1 MNGSSARALPTVVLV
16 GRPNVGKSTLFNRIT
31 RTRRAIVNAMP
42 GTTRDV
48 LAHDALWQDVPFRVV
63 DTGGIF
69 GHTEDP
75 LHAIVVEHGRR
86 AIAQADL
93 IVFVVD
99 GREGRIPGDDEI
111 ASAVRSAGAPVLLA
125 VNKADD
131 KRAQNRL
138 YEFFAFGFDHVFE
151 IAAEHGTGVPELLD
165 AVLAHLDAA
174 GKVGR
179 STDED
184 VEDEIAVAIVGRP
197 NVGKSSLVNR
207 LLREERLIV
216 SDIPGTTRDAIDTLL
231 RWHKRTFRIVDT
243 AGIRRPGKVA
253 SSHAVEM
260 VSVLTAKRAM
270 ERADVAVLVI
280 DAAQGATDQDAAIA
294 GEAERLGCGMIIAAN
309 KWDLTKGEGDRFY
322 KQFDEEQR
330 FRMKFLDYA
339 PLLHISALTGERT
352 QKLLETIDRVA
363 EARRRRITTGELNRF
378 VEQLTRQHPP
388 SSPERRH
395 VRILYAAQTGIA
407 PPQFV
412 FFTNIATSFHF
423 SYERFLVNSLR
434 EAFGFEGS
442 PIRIA
447 VRKRGDGKSA
457 KSEG

>member
-1 MNGSSARALPTVVLV
+1 MPTVVLV
-16 GRPNVGKSTLFNRIT
+16 GRPNVGKSTLFNRIM
-31 RTRRAIVNAMP
+31 A

-48 LAHDALWQDVPFRVV
+48 MSHDAEWQDVPFRLV

-75 LHAIVVEHGRR
+75 LHDMVVEHGKR

-99 GREGRIPGDDEI
+99 GREGRVSGDDGIAAEI
-111 ASAVRSAGAPVLLA
+111 RRVAQAPVLLA

-131 KRAQNRL
+131 KRARDRM

-151 IAAEHGTGVPELLD
+151 IAAEHGTGVPELMD
-165 AVLAHLDAA
+165 AALEQLDAA
-174 GKVGR
+174 GKLGR
-179 STDED
+179 GGVPDNP
-184 VEDEIAVAIVGRP
+184 DEIAVAIVGRP

-216 SDIPGTTRDAIDTLL
+216 SDIPGTTRDAIDTILQ
-231 RWHKRTFRIVDT
+231 WHKRTFRIVDT
-243 AGIRRPGKVA
+243 AGIRRPGRVA
-253 SSHAVEM
+253 SSHTIEM

-280 DAAQGATDQDAAIA
+280 DASQGATDQDAAIA

-309 KWDLTKGEGDRFY
+309 KWDLTKGEGDRYY
-322 KQFDEEQR
+322 KDFDEEQR

-339 PLLHISALTGERT
+339 PLLHISALTGERA
-352 QKLLETIDRVA
+352 QKLLETVDRVA
-363 EARRRRITTGELNRF
+363 MARKKRVTTGELNRF
-378 VEQLTRQHPP
+378 VERLAHEHPP
-388 SSPERRH
+388 SSPDTKH
-395 VRILYAAQTGIA
+395 VKILYAAQTGVA

-412 FFTNIATSFHF
+412 FFTNVATGFHF
-423 SYERFLVNSLR
+423 SYERFLINSLR
-434 EAFGFEGS
+434 ETFGFEGT
-442 PIRIA
+442 PIRIS
-447 VRKRGDGKSA
+447 VRKRGGRERKE
-457 KSEG
+457 K

>member
-1 MNGSSARALPTVVLV
+1 MNGTPARALPTVVLV

-48 LAHDALWQDVPFRVV
+48 LAHDALWQDVPFRLV

-75 LHAIVVEHGRR
+75 LHAMVVEHGKR

-111 ASAVRSAGAPVLLA
+111 AAAVRAGGAPVLLA

-131 KRAQNRL
+131 KRARDRM

-165 AVLAHLDAA
+165 AVIAQLKAA
-174 GKVGR
+174 GKIGGAVAVD
-179 STDED
+179 TP
-184 VEDEIAVAIVGRP
+184 DEIAVAIVGRP

-243 AGIRRPGKVA
+243 AGIRRPGRVA

-280 DAAQGATDQDAAIA
+280 DASQGATDQDAAIA

-322 KQFDEEQR
+322 KQFDEDQR

-339 PLLHISALTGERT
+339 PLLHISALTGERAP
-352 QKLLETIDRVA
+352 KLLETVDRVA
-363 EARRRRITTGELNRF
+363 MARRRRVTTGELNRF
-378 VEQLTRQHPP
+378 VEKLTREHPP
-388 SSPERRH
+388 TSPEKRH
-395 VRILYAAQTGIA
+395 VKILYAAQTGVA

-412 FFTNIATSFHF
+412 FFTNVATGFHF

-442 PIRIA
+442 PIRIS
-447 VRKRGDGKSA
+447 VRKRGREKKTD
-457 KSEG
+457 

>member
-1 MNGSSARALPTVVLV
+1 MVLV
-16 GRPNVGKSTLFNRIT
+16 GRPNVGKSTLFNRIA

-48 LAHDALWQDVPFRVV
+48 LAHDAQWAEVDFRLV

-75 LHAIVVEHGRR
+75 LHDMVVDHGKR
-86 AIAQADL
+86 AILQADL
-93 IVFVVD
+93 VVFVVD
-99 GREGRIPGDDEI
+99 GREGRVSGDDEI
-111 ASAVRSAGAPVLLA
+111 AAAIRASSAPVLLA
-125 VNKADD
+125 VNKTDD
-131 KRAQNRL
+131 KRARDRM

-151 IAAEHGTGVPELLD
+151 IAAEHGSGVPELLD
-165 AVLAHLDAA
+165 AAIGQLKAA
-174 GKVGR
+174 GRVGNAVA
-179 STDED
+179 
-184 VEDEIAVAIVGRP
+184 VESPDEIAVAIVGRP

-207 LLREERLIV
+207 LLREERTIV
-216 SDIPGTTRDAIDTLL
+216 SDLPGTTRDAIDTLL

-280 DAAQGATDQDAAIA
+280 DASQGATDQDAAIA

-309 KWDLTKGEGDRFY
+309 KWDLTKGEGDRYY
-322 KQFDEEQR
+322 KEFDEEQR

-339 PLLHISALTGERT
+339 PLLHISALTGERAP
-352 QKLLETIDRVA
+352 KLLEMVDRVA
-363 EARRRRITTGELNRF
+363 MARRKRVTTGELNRF
-378 VEQLTRQHPP
+378 VERISREHPP
-388 SSPERRH
+388 SSQDKKH
-395 VRILYAAQTGIA
+395 VRILYAAQTGVA

-412 FFTNIATSFHF
+412 FFTNVATGFHF
-423 SYERFLVNSLR
+423 SYERFLINSLR
-434 EAFGFEGS
+434 ETFGFEGS

-447 VRKRGDGKSA
+447 VRKRNREKKD
-457 KSEG
+457 

>member
-1 MNGSSARALPTVVLV
+1 MPTVVLV

-31 RTRRAIVNAMP
+31 RTRRAIVNAMA

-48 LAHDALWQDVPFRVV
+48 MSHDAEWQDVPFRLV

-75 LHAIVVEHGRR
+75 LHDMVVEHGKR

-99 GREGRIPGDDEI
+99 GREGRVSGDDGIAAEI
-111 ASAVRSAGAPVLLA
+111 RRVAQAPVLLA

-131 KRAQNRL
+131 KRARDRM

-151 IAAEHGTGVPELLD
+151 IAAEHGTGVPELMD
-165 AVLAHLDAA
+165 AALEQLDAA
-174 GKVGR
+174 GKLGR
-179 STDED
+179 GGVPDNP
-184 VEDEIAVAIVGRP
+184 DEIAVAIVGRP

-216 SDIPGTTRDAIDTLL
+216 SDIPGTTRDAIDTILQ
-231 RWHKRTFRIVDT
+231 WHKRTFRIVDT
-243 AGIRRPGKVA
+243 AGIRRPGRVA
-253 SSHAVEM
+253 SSHTIEM

-280 DAAQGATDQDAAIA
+280 DASQGATDQDAAIA

-309 KWDLTKGEGDRFY
+309 KWDLTKGEGDRYY
-322 KQFDEEQR
+322 KDFDEEQR

-339 PLLHISALTGERT
+339 PLLHISALTGERA
-352 QKLLETIDRVA
+352 QKLLETVDRVA
-363 EARRRRITTGELNRF
+363 IARKKRVTTGELNRF
-378 VEQLTRQHPP
+378 VERLAHEHPP
-388 SSPERRH
+388 SSPDKKH
-395 VRILYAAQTGIA
+395 VKILYAAQTGVA

-412 FFTNIATSFHF
+412 FFTNVATGFHF
-423 SYERFLVNSLR
+423 SYERFLINSLR
-434 EAFGFEGS
+434 ETFGFEGT
-442 PIRIA
+442 PIRIS
-447 VRKRGDGKSA
+447 VRKRGGRERKE
-457 KSEG
+457 K

>member
-1 MNGSSARALPTVVLV
+1 MTGPSARAMPTVVLV

-31 RTRRAIVNAMP
+31 RTRRAIVNAMA

-48 LAHDALWQDVPFRVV
+48 MSHDAEWQDVPFRLV

-75 LHAIVVEHGRR
+75 LHDMVVEHGKR

-99 GREGRIPGDDEI
+99 GREGRVSGDDGIAAEI
-111 ASAVRSAGAPVLLA
+111 RRVAQAPVLLA

-131 KRAQNRL
+131 KRARDRM

-151 IAAEHGTGVPELLD
+151 IAAEHGTGVPELMD
-165 AVLAHLDAA
+165 AALEQLDAA
-174 GKVGR
+174 GKLGR
-179 STDED
+179 GGVPDNP
-184 VEDEIAVAIVGRP
+184 DEIAVAIVGRP

-216 SDIPGTTRDAIDTLL
+216 SDIPGTTRDAIDTILQ
-231 RWHKRTFRIVDT
+231 WHKRTFRIVDT
-243 AGIRRPGKVA
+243 AGIRRPGRVA
-253 SSHAVEM
+253 SSHTIEM

-280 DAAQGATDQDAAIA
+280 DASQGATDQDAAIA

-309 KWDLTKGEGDRFY
+309 KWDLTKGEGDRYY
-322 KQFDEEQR
+322 KDFDEEQR

-339 PLLHISALTGERT
+339 PLLHISALTGERA
-352 QKLLETIDRVA
+352 QKLLETVDRVA
-363 EARRRRITTGELNRF
+363 IARKKRVTTGELNRF
-378 VEQLTRQHPP
+378 VERLAHEHPP
-388 SSPERRH
+388 SSPDKKH
-395 VRILYAAQTGIA
+395 VKILYAAQTGVA

-412 FFTNIATSFHF
+412 FFTNVATGFHF
-423 SYERFLVNSLR
+423 SYERFLINSLR
-434 EAFGFEGS
+434 ETFGFEGT
-442 PIRIA
+442 PIRIS
-447 VRKRGDGKSA
+447 VRKRGGRERKE
-457 KSEG
+457 K